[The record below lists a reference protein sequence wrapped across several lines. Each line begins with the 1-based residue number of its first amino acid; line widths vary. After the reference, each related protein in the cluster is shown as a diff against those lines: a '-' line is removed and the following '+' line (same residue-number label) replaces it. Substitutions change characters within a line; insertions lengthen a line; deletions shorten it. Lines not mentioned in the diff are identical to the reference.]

1 MKIFTKNEY
10 SELKSMVVGNI
21 DFANWPVGDIYFD
34 AMMDSSTYEGTIK
47 KGPIPKEIKDVA
59 KKDLDV
65 LAEKLVENNVKVFRP
80 LKKNWELEYK
90 KFEKITTGMH
100 SYSAR
105 DLLLTIGNKV
115 IECPT
120 PYISRQHE
128 FMAFE
133 NIKIE
138 AIKDGCK
145 WISAPLPAMNKE
157 DFKIVGDKAT
167 LTEDYPIFDA
177 ANVLKFNDKLLY
189 LVSCTG
195 NYKGAEWLQSIVGNE
210 FEVITWDGVYSHA
223 HIDST
228 IVSLNDK
235 TILLNGSRVNEKNI
249 PIFLKDKKKIWIND
263 LIPGKFY
270 EFPYASKWIGLNII
284 SINPETVVVDTI
296 QKDMIEILNNEG
308 FKVVSTPMHESR
320 TLGGGFH
327 CVTLDLER
335 AED

>member
-47 KGPIPKEIKDVA
+47 KGPIPKEIKDIA
-59 KKDLDV
+59 RKDLDMLV
-65 LAEKLVENNVKVFRP
+65 EKLAENNVKVFRP

-100 SYSAR
+100 CYSTR

-133 NIKIE
+133 NIKKE
-138 AIKDGCK
+138 AIKDGCQ
-145 WISAPLPAMNKE
+145 WLSAPLPAMNKE

-167 LTEDYPIFDA
+167 LTEDFPIFDA
-177 ANVLKFNDKLLY
+177 ANILKFNDKLLY

-210 FEVITWDGVYSHA
+210 F
-223 HIDST
+223 
-228 IVSLNDK
+228 
-235 TILLNGSRVNEKNI
+235 
-249 PIFLKDKKKIWIND
+249 
-263 LIPGKFY
+263 
-270 EFPYASKWIGLNII
+270 
-284 SINPETVVVDTI
+284 
-296 QKDMIEILNNEG
+296 
-308 FKVVSTPMHESR
+308 
-320 TLGGGFH
+320 
-327 CVTLDLER
+327 
-335 AED
+335 